1 MIKFNNYKKVFID
14 SLNLI
19 DESKI
24 ELLVKHI
31 QKLKKESGRLFVL
44 GIGGSAGN
52 ASHAVYNFS
61 TDPRYAIQITGYLQ

>member
-31 QKLKKESGRLFVL
+31 QK
-44 GIGGSAGN
+44 
-52 ASHAVYNFS
+52 
-61 TDPRYAIQITGYLQ
+61 